1 MLREHLSAHSSKCL
15 PRMPVMSADTT
26 TKMLGISFNLIVF
39 RGIPSNSELRYQ
51 ISTAHSCSFLL
62 SVYVADLNSKHYFAA
77 LDRRNLIKEPQI
89 RLTSE
94 HSGTDEVHSRLISA
108 DFMGEIE
115 NISTS
120 VVDY

>member
-1 MLREHLSAHSSKCL
+1 
-15 PRMPVMSADTT
+15 MSADMT

-39 RGIPSNSELRYQ
+39 RGSPSNSELRYQ

-62 SVYVADLNSKHYFAA
+62 SLYVADLDSKHYFAA
-77 LDRRNLIKEPQI
+77 LNRRNLIKEPQI

-94 HSGTDEVHSRLISA
+94 HSGTDEVHSGLISA
-108 DFMGEIE
+108 GFVSAIE
-115 NISTS
+115 NIPTS